1 MFDDFFIRALVAGVG
16 IAIVAGPLGCLVI
29 WRRLSYFGDT
39 LSHSALLGVTL
50 AYSFSLNIAF
60 SVFVISAV
68 VALLL
73 VSLQKS
79 TKLAGDSLLGLLA
92 HSTLAIGLVL
102 IGFLS
107 YIRFDL
113 MGLLFGDI
121 LAVTTADIG
130 LVWIG
135 GSIILIIL
143 YFIWK
148 SLFSATV
155 NYDLSAA
162 EGMRPEVS
170 NFIFT
175 LLLAGVIALSIKMI
189 GALLITGLLLIPA
202 AIARNISNS
211 PRQMI
216 VIAILSGILSVVV
229 GLFASLEIN
238 TSSGPSIIVVA
249 LILFIISLVPLE
261 IKGQLQ
267 KRWQFGNLEYVFR
280 NFKLN

>member
-1 MFDDFFIRALVAGVG
+1 MLPPYHSINMNTIIHIRQMGVSKLMFDDFFIRALIAGVG

-73 VSLQKS
+73 VSLQKR

-121 LAVTTADIG
+121 LAVTTA
-130 LVWIG
+130 
-135 GSIILIIL
+135 
-143 YFIWK
+143 
-148 SLFSATV
+148 
-155 NYDLSAA
+155 
-162 EGMRPEVS
+162 E
-170 NFIFT
+170 
-175 LLLAGVIALSIKMI
+175 
-189 GALLITGLLLIPA
+189 ITKTEK
-202 AIARNISNS
+202 AI
-211 PRQMI
+211 
-216 VIAILSGILSVVV
+216 
-229 GLFASLEIN
+229 
-238 TSSGPSIIVVA
+238 
-249 LILFIISLVPLE
+249 
-261 IKGQLQ
+261 
-267 KRWQFGNLEYVFR
+267 
-280 NFKLN
+280 FKLNEYANVTPKRAE

>member
-1 MFDDFFIRALVAGVG
+1 MFDDFFLRALIVGIG
-16 IAIVAGPLGCLVI
+16 IAIVVGPLGCFVI

-50 AYSFSLNIAF
+50 AYSFSLNISL
-60 SVFVISAV
+60 SVFIVSAV

-73 VSLQKS
+73 INLQKR

-121 LAVTTADIG
+121 LAVTIEDIA
-130 LVWIG
+130 LVWVG
-135 GSIILIIL
+135 GFVILGIL

-162 EGMRPEVS
+162 EGMKPEVS

-202 AIARNISNS
+202 ATARNISNS
-211 PRQMI
+211 PNQMVFLATLVGI
-216 VIAILSGILSVVV
+216 ISVIA
-229 GLFASLEIN
+229 GLFTSLELN
-238 TSSGPSIIVVA
+238 TSSGPTIIVVA

-267 KRWQFGNLEYVFR
+267 K
-280 NFKLN
+280 

>member
-1 MFDDFFIRALVAGVG
+1 MFDDFFTRALIAGVG
-16 IAIVAGPLGCLVI
+16 IAIIAGPLGCLVI

-50 AYSFSLNIAF
+50 AYAF
-60 SVFVISAV
+60 SMNITLSVFIISSV
-68 VALLL
+68 VAILLIN
-73 VSLQKS
+73 LQKR

-107 YIRFDL
+107 SIRFDL

-121 LAVTTADIG
+121 LAVTTDDIA

-135 GSIILIIL
+135 GIIILGIL

-155 NYDLSAA
+155 NYDLAAA
-162 EGMRPEVS
+162 EGMRPEIS
-170 NFIFT
+170 NLIFT
-175 LLLAGVIALSIKMI
+175 FLLAAVIALSIKMI

-202 AIARNISNS
+202 AIARNLSNS
-211 PRQMI
+211 PKQMI
-216 VIAILSGILSVVV
+216 IIAILAGIASVVL
-229 GLFASLEIN
+229 GLFTSLELN
-238 TSSGPSIIVVA
+238 TSSGPSIVVVSLA
-249 LILFIISLVPLE
+249 LFILSLIPLE
-261 IKGQLQ
+261 IRGQLQ
-267 KRWQFGNLEYVFR
+267 K
-280 NFKLN
+280 

>member
-1 MFDDFFIRALVAGVG
+1 MFDDFFIRALIVGVG
-16 IAIVAGPLGCLVI
+16 IAIVVGPLGCFVI

-50 AYSFSLNIAF
+50 AYSFSLNISL
-60 SVFVISAV
+60 SVFIVSAV

-73 VSLQKS
+73 INLQKR

-121 LAVTTADIG
+121 LAVTIEDIA
-130 LVWIG
+130 LVWVG
-135 GSIILIIL
+135 GFVILGIL

-162 EGMRPEVS
+162 EGMKPEVS

-202 AIARNISNS
+202 ATARNISNS
-211 PRQMI
+211 PNQMVFLATLVGI
-216 VIAILSGILSVVV
+216 ISVIA
-229 GLFASLEIN
+229 GLFTSLELN
-238 TSSGPSIIVVA
+238 TSSGPTIIVVA

-267 KRWQFGNLEYVFR
+267 K
-280 NFKLN
+280 